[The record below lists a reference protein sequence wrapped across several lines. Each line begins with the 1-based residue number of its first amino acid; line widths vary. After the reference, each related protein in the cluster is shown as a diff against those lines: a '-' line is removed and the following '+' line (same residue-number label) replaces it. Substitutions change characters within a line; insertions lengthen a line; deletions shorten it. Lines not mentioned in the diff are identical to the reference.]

1 MSSQK
6 YEKFSR
12 IFLLAGLLSLVVAI
26 LTLAI
31 LPATMVEDLGPQVG
45 MPTEI
50 PNDFKKYYS
59 SLEEYHTALLHG
71 RDVYISEACW
81 HCHSQYVRPVSN
93 EALRYGPVSQPGE
106 YQNALNLPQ
115 LFGTRRV
122 GPDLVREAGKRPNDW
137 HFAHL
142 FNPKWVEPESIMPR
156 YSWYFD
162 VKSKDGKPIQ
172 NLDAPDDNIIIEPK
186 KEAVDLVA
194 YLQWLGSEMMKDR
207 YDGNTD
213 DIIMPP
219 TK

>member
-12 IFLLAGLLSLVVAI
+12 IFLLAGLLSLVCAFLV
-26 LTLAI
+26 LAI
-31 LPATMVEDLGPQVG
+31 VPATMLEGVGQQVG
-45 MPTEI
+45 MPTAI
-50 PNDFKKYYS
+50 PNDFQKYYG
-59 SLEEYHTALLHG
+59 SLEEYHNGLLRG

-93 EALRYGPVSQPGE
+93 ENLRYGPVSQPGE

-122 GPDLVREAGKRPNDW
+122 GPDLVRESGKRPNDW

-142 FNPKWVEPESIMPR
+142 FNPKWVEPQSIMPR
-156 YSWYFD
+156 YSWYFN
-162 VKSKDGKPIQ
+162 VKSKDGKPIGS
-172 NLDAPDDNIIIEPK
+172 LDVHDENIVIEPK
-186 KEAVDLVA
+186 QEAVDLVA
-194 YLQWLGSEMMKDR
+194 YLQWLGSEMMQNR
-207 YDGNTD
+207 YAGQND

-219 TK
+219 IK